1 MAEILKITALCEIAV
16 KTSIQIAV
24 CVFLVVLCVAVML
37 VYRQLQARTQVV
49 HQTNLEKRFLESQ
62 LGEQRYRRQIAEV
75 ARFEQILE
83 NTRLYYLHPGVDFDR
98 VALQTIFDFAPVL
111 EECVA
116 ISAESDWEALSLKA
130 AAGENLARVCLLQNR
145 VDDAERQLRASLAAY
160 SSMASLGYDKI
171 AGMGNQSTSIR
182 IGLVQNRLACML
194 NALGRYEE
202 AARLWQDSIDTL
214 AQQQHVYGDPVSL
227 ELAISMR
234 NLGLTRLCL
243 TDSDDGLLEKS
254 LQMSREICSRLSDA
268 TRKESNVSSMTVF
281 AVAAEFHIDT
291 CQLLHARLWQRGQF
305 EKSEAVAQES
315 LESLQ
320 QLILLVE
327 RTLSHCPWQR
337 YQKSFQAAKA
347 NLTAMVAEM
356 KIQPTAQTMK
366 LPGGWHW
373 QPLYFIPG
381 ETIFQECLTQGHIHA
396 EFEPHDGLMVS
407 WSGEGWGDHA
417 IVQIVAAASRRM
429 RVCVLVADDVYEDTA
444 REAFLAAGISI
455 DQITFWRVNSGTLW
469 IRDFGPN
476 VIQTSPGGFS
486 CLDNFYVHGG
496 RSREDFLPRHIA
508 DRLGMVTIPSNLHL
522 MGGEFVTNGA
532 GLCIASTSVLENNRE
547 NGLSDTETVS
557 RLKRLTGSD
566 ELVFLEPLSDE
577 PPRHVDWFATFTATD
592 TVVVGDYRNLDAH
605 NAAILNRNAERLSRL
620 KTSSGPL
627 KVVRIPMP
635 PRAETFFGG
644 TYTNVVFANGVLLVP
659 TWPGTPRELEEEAI
673 RTYQQLLP
681 DWEIVGVDCSQLG
694 VKNGALHCATVNLYR
709 MTAKVAAPESA
720 DETER
725 LRLEKP

>member
-1 MAEILKITALCEIAV
+1 MFRPSIGVWRGIEYHRARCDIAV
-16 KTSIQIAV
+16 KTSIRIAV
-24 CVFLVVLCVAVML
+24 CTFLVLLCVAAML
-37 VYRQLQARTQVV
+37 VYRQLQASTQVV
-49 HQTNLEKRFLESQ
+49 NQTNLEKRFLESQ
-62 LGEQRYRRQIAEV
+62 LSEQRYRRQIAEV
-75 ARFEQILE
+75 ARFEEIFE
-83 NTRLYYLHPGVDFDR
+83 NARLYYLHPGVAFDR
-98 VALQTIFDFAPVL
+98 VVLQTIFDFAPVL

-116 ISAESDWEALSLKA
+116 ISAEGDWEALSLKA
-130 AAGENLARVCLLQNR
+130 TAGENLARVYLLQNR
-145 VDDAERQLRASLAAY
+145 TGDAERLLRASLAVY
-160 SSMASLGYDKI
+160 SSMASSGYDKV
-171 AGMGNQSTSIR
+171 AGLGNQSTAVR
-182 IGLVQNRLACML
+182 IGMVQSRLGCVL
-194 NALGRYEE
+194 SALGRHEE

-214 AQQQHVYGDPVSL
+214 TQHPHVYEHPVAL
-227 ELAISMR
+227 ELAIAAR
-234 NLGLTRLCL
+234 NLGLTGLAL

-254 LQMSREICSRLSDA
+254 LQISRELCTRLRDA
-268 TRKESNVSSMTVF
+268 TRKEPSVSSLTVF
-281 AVAAEFHIDT
+281 AVAAEVHIDT
-291 CQLLHARLWQRGQF
+291 CQLLHARFWRRGQF

-320 QLILLVE
+320 EVILLVE
-327 RTLSHCPWQR
+327 RTLSHCPLQR
-337 YQKSFQAAKA
+337 YQKAVQAAKA
-347 NLTAMVAEM
+347 NLTAMVAE
-356 KIQPTAQTMK
+356 KKSQPAPQTMR

-407 WSGEGWGDHA
+407 WSGEGWGDNA
-417 IVQIVAAASRRM
+417 IVQIVAAASRQM
-429 RVCVLVADDVYEDTA
+429 HVCVLVADDDDQDAA

-476 VIQTSPGGFS
+476 VIQTSSGGFS

-496 RSREDFLPRHIA
+496 RSREDFLPRHVA

-532 GLCIASTSVLENNRE
+532 GLCVASSSVLENNRE

-566 ELVFLEPLSDE
+566 EVVFLEPLSDE
-577 PPRHVDWFATFTATD
+577 PTRHVDWFATFTATD
-592 TVVVGDYRNLDAH
+592 TIVIGDYRNLDAH

-659 TWPGTPRELEEEAI
+659 TWPGTPRELEEEAM

-681 DWEIVGVDCSQLG
+681 DWEIVGIDCSQLG
-694 VKNGALHCATVNLYR
+694 VRNGALHCATINLYR
-709 MTAKVAAPESA
+709 MKAQVAH
-720 DETER
+720 
-725 LRLEKP
+725 